1 MATGRQTRADRLNER
16 LRGAQ
21 RANVDDES
29 FNLGIDSLDIG
40 SLVIA
45 SSIASNSSPAV
56 RTKYSPTTSAK
67 RRKIDKDVPPSP
79 EAKSSSTPRRRR
91 GRPPRAEPPVESP
104 VLPEAEMQ
112 DVLAPEQGDEEDDE
126 LTPRP
131 GRTFQVP
138 HSSSSVRTAAR
149 QMMDIDAED
158 ELETLPPH
166 PSAISAAL
174 LRSPTSARSP
184 EKIIEEVTESPADA
198 PGSGK
203 RRRVPMSETLSST
216 ARLMGVISS
225 DDGMPM
231 PSSPLASKVRRS
243 DATTIRSARSAG
255 TIYGQEI
262 SNLADELS
270 SDNFP
275 QAVDGRTEATDLAM
289 EDDTFAQDEDG
300 VAEEYRL
307 EEQEHADEI
316 DEGKVARI
324 LDETARR
331 PRGPSPELGSQDI
344 EEAGEM
350 EEEQSQPEAEP
361 TSEAESEP
369 QSEPEAEPEPE
380 PELEPQAEADSEP
393 EIEVAT
399 EAEEEEEE
407 VTVLPTPPKRKRGRP
422 SKSPTTQKQP
432 PAKSKTVKSR
442 KRVAPRPQEYND
454 ENDENEEPQAK
465 KAKPKTKKRHSDQS
479 EGDGGTIEI
488 TVQRFVN
495 LKKRGKED
503 DDEDPLQSE
512 MAFVNHGGESVI
524 DVFAQVCDEVISS
537 TLEKFQEVASGAED
551 AAKKKEYRIKMRAIE
566 AYREELKSRF
576 LQHAIH
582 LNHWHSL
589 RKRVRHVQKERMAL
603 REEIM
608 RIKAEREQV
617 ALRMDAIRI
626 QHEADARES
635 KYCLDASSL
644 MHDVDLAVEQGREA
658 PELSRAAQKEA
669 ELANLEL
676 LVSRVSQQ
684 ASSSS
689 FTGGILKQVKD
700 FNSFLERAAMALE
713 SR

>member
-29 FNLGIDSLDIG
+29 FNLDINSLDIG
-40 SLVIA
+40 GLAIA
-45 SSIASNSSPAV
+45 SSIASTSSPAT
-56 RTKYSPTTSAK
+56 RNKYSPTTSAK
-67 RRKIDKDVPPSP
+67 RRRLDKNATAAP
-79 EAKSSSTPRRRR
+79 EPTSSSTPRRRR
-91 GRPPRAEPPVESP
+91 VRSRPIEPPIE
-104 VLPEAEMQ
+104 LPTLPSEPM
-112 DVLAPEQGDEEDDE
+112 EEDGEDDGP
-126 LTPRP
+126 TPKAR
-131 GRTFQVP
+131 RTYRVP
-138 HSSSSVRTAAR
+138 MSISSVRTAGQSVEEA
-149 QMMDIDAED
+149 QD
-158 ELETLPPH
+158 ELEALPPY
-166 PSAISAAL
+166 PGAVSPVPM
-174 LRSPTSARSP
+174 RSPTPAHKSD
-184 EKIIEEVTESPADA
+184 IIMEEVSESPADA

-216 ARLMGVISS
+216 VKLMGVLSS
-225 DDGMPM
+225 DDGIPM
-231 PSSPLASKVRRS
+231 PSSPLKNKARRRS
-243 DATTIRSARSAG
+243 GAATARSSQRSAG
-255 TIYGQEI
+255 RIYG
-262 SNLADELS
+262 SHDTRHLADELS
-270 SDNFP
+270 SDNLP
-275 QAVDGRTEATDLAM
+275 QLAGIDEEEEFVEAEAEAEATDLII
-289 EDDTFAQDEDG
+289 EESTLAQDED
-300 VAEEYRL
+300 EQ
-307 EEQEHADEI
+307 EEQEEDQGNSDGI
-316 DEGKVARI
+316 DVEEVARI
-324 LDETARR
+324 LKRGGARLLR
-331 PRGPSPELGSQDI
+331 EPSPELGSQELEDAGGI
-344 EEAGEM
+344 EE
-350 EEEQSQPEAEP
+350 EELEPEP
-361 TSEAESEP
+361 ESERE
-369 QSEPEAEPEPE
+369 SEPEPE
-380 PELEPQAEADSEP
+380 PEEEP
-393 EIEVAT
+393 EPDVEEAT

-422 SKSPTTQKQP
+422 SKSPAAQKQP
-432 PAKSKTVKSR
+432 TARSKPVKSR
-442 KRVAPRPQEYND
+442 KRVEAQPQD
-454 ENDENEEPQAK
+454 ASDGQEEPQPK
-465 KAKPKTKKRHSDQS
+465 KAKAKKRHSDQS

-495 LKKRGKED
+495 HKKRGHED
-503 DDEDPLQSE
+503 DDIDPLQNE

-537 TLEKFQEVASGAED
+537 TLEQLQEVAGSAED
-551 AAKKKEYRIKMRAIE
+551 PAKKKEYRIKTRAIE

-626 QHEADARES
+626 KHEADSRES

-658 PELSRAAQKEA
+658 PELSRAAQREA

-676 LVSRVSQQ
+676 LVSRVSEQ

-689 FTGGILKQVKD
+689 FTGGMLKQVKE

>member
-21 RANVDDES
+21 RANVEDES

-45 SSIASNSSPAV
+45 SSVASNSSPAV
-56 RTKYSPTTSAK
+56 RTKYSPTASAK
-67 RRKIDKDVPPSP
+67 RRKLAKDVPPPP
-79 EAKSSSTPRRRR
+79 EPKSSSTPRRRR
-91 GRPPRAEPPVESP
+91 RVVRSQAAEPEVESP
-104 VLPEAEMQ
+104 VIPEAEMQ
-112 DVLAPEQGDEEDDE
+112 DVTQEDEEDDE

-138 HSSSSVRTAAR
+138 HSSSSVRASAR
-149 QMMDIDAED
+149 RLVEEEAED

-174 LRSPTSARSP
+174 LRSPTSASNP

-225 DDGMPM
+225 DDGIPM

-255 TIYGQEI
+255 TIYSQEI
-262 SNLADELS
+262 SYLADELS

-275 QAVDGRTEATDLAM
+275 HPVDERADATDLAM
-289 EDDTFAQDEDG
+289 EEDG
-300 VAEEYRL
+300 EEEEYRL

-316 DEGKVARI
+316 DEDKVARI
-324 LDETARR
+324 LEETTRR

-344 EEAGEM
+344 EEPEEM
-350 EEEQSQPEAEP
+350 EKEELQPDPELEP
-361 TSEAESEP
+361 ESEAGSEP
-369 QSEPEAEPEPE
+369 ELQSEPEHEHEPEPE
-380 PELEPQAEADSEP
+380 PERSEAEAESEP
-393 EIEVAT
+393 EMEIAT

-422 SKSPTTQKQP
+422 SKSPTAQQGPVAKP
-432 PAKSKTVKSR
+432 KPAKSR
-442 KRVAPRPQEYND
+442 KRVAPRPEEYND
-454 ENDENEEPQAK
+454 ENDENQEPQAK
-465 KAKPKTKKRHSDQS
+465 KARAKTKTKKRHSDQS
-479 EGDGGTIEI
+479 VGDGGTIEI

-495 LKKRGKED
+495 LKKRGND
-503 DDEDPLQSE
+503 ADDEDPLQSE

-537 TLEKFQEVASGAED
+537 TLEQFQEVVNGAEPT
-551 AAKKKEYRIKMRAIE
+551 AKKKEYRFKMRAIE

-676 LVSRVSQQ
+676 LVSRVSEQ

>member
-29 FNLGIDSLDIG
+29 FHLDINSLDIG
-40 SLVIA
+40 GLAIA
-45 SSIASNSSPAV
+45 SSIASASSPAA
-56 RTKYSPTTSAK
+56 RNKYSPTTSAK
-67 RRKIDKDVPPSP
+67 RRKLDKNATAPPEP
-79 EAKSSSTPRRRR
+79 KSSSTPRRRR
-91 GRPPRAEPPVESP
+91 VRSQPTEPLIELPTLPSEPMDYDAAEQE
-104 VLPEAEMQ
+104 
-112 DVLAPEQGDEEDDE
+112 DGDDDGA
-126 LTPRP
+126 TPRP
-131 GRTFQVP
+131 SRTYPVP
-138 HSSSSVRTAAR
+138 MSMSSVRTVDPQVA
-149 QMMDIDAED
+149 D

-166 PSAISAAL
+166 PGVQ
-174 LRSPTSARSP
+174 SPVPMQSP
-184 EKIIEEVTESPADA
+184 GSVRKSDMMIIEEVSESPADA

-203 RRRVPMSETLSST
+203 RRRVPMSETLSSSV
-216 ARLMGVISS
+216 RLMGVLSS
-225 DDGMPM
+225 DDGIPM
-231 PSSPLASKVRRS
+231 PSSPLKNKARRNGAATVRS
-243 DATTIRSARSAG
+243 SQRSAG
-255 TIYGQEI
+255 RVYGQDT
-262 SNLADELS
+262 SHLADELS

-275 QAVDGRTEATDLAM
+275 QLAGIEEEAEIEEIEAEATDLVI
-289 EDDTFAQDEDG
+289 EESTLAQDE
-300 VAEEYRL
+300 
-307 EEQEHADEI
+307 EEQEEQEEDQEEEQENDNGI
-316 DEGKVARI
+316 DMEKVARI
-324 LDETARR
+324 LERESVR
-331 PRGPSPELGSQDI
+331 HPREPSPELGSQELEDA
-344 EEAGEM
+344 EEV
-350 EEEQSQPEAEP
+350 EEEELEL
-361 TSEAESEP
+361 
-369 QSEPEAEPEPE
+369 EPEPE
-380 PELEPQAEADSEP
+380 EETEPDVEE
-393 EIEVAT
+393 AT
-399 EAEEEEEE
+399 EAEEEEEEEEEE

-422 SKSPTTQKQP
+422 SKSPTVQKQP
-432 PAKSKTVKSR
+432 AAKPKPAKPR
-442 KRVAPRPQEYND
+442 KRVEAQPQDSND
-454 ENDENEEPQAK
+454 ENDERQPK
-465 KAKPKTKKRHSDQS
+465 KGKTKKRHSDQS

-495 LKKRGKED
+495 HKKRGHED
-503 DDEDPLQSE
+503 DDVDPLQNE

-537 TLEKFQEVASGAED
+537 TLEQFQEVASGAD
-551 AAKKKEYRIKMRAIE
+551 DPAKKKEYRIKMRAIE

-626 QHEADARES
+626 KHEADSRES

-658 PELSRAAQKEA
+658 PELPRAAQREA

-676 LVSRVSQQ
+676 LVSRVSEQ

-689 FTGGILKQVKD
+689 FTGGMLKQVKE